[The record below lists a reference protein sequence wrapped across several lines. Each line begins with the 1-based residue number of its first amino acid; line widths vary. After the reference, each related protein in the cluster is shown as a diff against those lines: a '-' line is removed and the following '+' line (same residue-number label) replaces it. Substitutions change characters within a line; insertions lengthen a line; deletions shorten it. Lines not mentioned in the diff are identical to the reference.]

1 MLILKKTLSLIGVA
15 SFYLESLF
23 YDLDDPFEY
32 IAPIVSPNGTSAGK
46 LRVKLARISG
56 FLPLT
61 EEEFSPDHVDNELT
75 VRVEIV
81 QAIGLSPTLAHFVEC
96 QYIFPGTE
104 EGMVQSHIAVS

>member
-1 MLILKKTLSLIGVA
+1 MIHSYLINPFFSLIGVA

-61 EEEFSPDHVDNELT
+61 EEEISPDQIDNEGRTPLIIT
-75 VRVEIV
+75 VRVITF
-81 QAIGLSPTLAHFVEC
+81 QLSTFK
-96 QYIFPGTE
+96 
-104 EGMVQSHIAVS
+104 

>member
-1 MLILKKTLSLIGVA
+1 MIGVA

-32 IAPIVSPNGTSAGK
+32 KAPIVSPNGTSAGK
-46 LRVKLARISG
+46 LCVKLARISG

-61 EEEFSPDHVDNELT
+61 EEEISPDQIDNELT

-81 QAIGLSPTLAHFVEC
+81 QALGLSPTLAHFVEC
-96 QYIFPGTE
+96 QYVFPGTE
-104 EGMVQSHIAVS
+104 EGMYGSYGHH

>member
-1 MLILKKTLSLIGVA
+1 MITFFSLIGVA

-32 IAPIVSPNGTSAGK
+32 KAPIVSPNGTSAGK
-46 LRVKLARISG
+46 LCVKLARISG

-61 EEEFSPDHVDNELT
+61 EEEISPDQIDNELT

-81 QAIGLSPTLAHFVEC
+81 QALGLSPTLAHFVEC
-96 QYIFPGTE
+96 QYVFPGTE
-104 EGMVQSHIAVS
+104 EGKYDSYGHH